1 MQWKAAGQP
10 ALLDESADIT
20 RFVWKIRDGIP
31 ASVSAL
37 GDLRPPPLGD
47 GSSCQCRA

>member
-20 RFVWKIRDGIP
+20 RFVWKIRDGIL